1 MSVVAPASPFKGLA
15 SFEDAELDAM
25 LFFGRERECA
35 VVTANLM
42 GARITVLYGA
52 TGVGKSSLLRAGVA
66 HGLRSVQDARVVVHD
81 IWSGDPLR
89 DLVHALGS
97 DASSLADA
105 AADAAERVGGDVY
118 LILDQFEEFF
128 LYNDADPFASE
139 IAGVVANGALRA
151 NVLIGIRDDALARLD
166 ALKAAVPNLLA
177 NRLRLE
183 HLDRRAGEAAIV
195 GPIEAYNRLVEPGR
209 RVEIEPGLVEA
220 ILDEVTV
227 GRVGRGANG
236 SVAEGDGAEAVEA
249 PYLQLVLERLWDA
262 EHSRASRRLRV
273 ETFHDLGG
281 AAHIVEQHLERAMAA
296 LSARQQD
303 AAAAM
308 YDHLV
313 TPSGTKIALRASDL
327 ARYAALDEEAAREVL
342 DRLAR
347 ERILRG
353 ARKNGAAGA
362 RYEIYH
368 DVLGDAV
375 LSWRERHEASKALR
389 EEQRRRK
396 RAHRI
401 AALALAALAIVAAI
415 AIFALI
421 ERSNAKRETRHARAG
436 RLVAEA
442 RSELEADPQRSIALA
457 LAAARGER
465 TPQVEDVLRDALMQ
479 SRVRLV
485 VRAPSPVL
493 APAQGFFVVGDARGR
508 LRTFR
513 DDGSLALDVNL
524 GTPITSVA
532 ASRPGSVA
540 AGTQDGAIVVRRR
553 GAAER
558 TRHVGGAISA
568 VAIAGDRLAAGTGGG
583 NVTLWNGRRR
593 HRLHV
598 RGRVTSIAFS
608 PDLRLALVTSRDRRA
623 RLVDVRSGR
632 IAHTLTQ
639 RGYIN
644 AAAFDPRGRVVVT
657 GSQDGTARLWD
668 ARTGR
673 ALRDLGPAAGLGV
686 TATSFSPDGA
696 LVAVASS
703 DAVARVYDARTG
715 ALRFYLSGDT
725 NALIDIGFN
734 PAGTALVTTSADR
747 TARIWTTDVGRQL
760 AVLRGHRDTITQAF
774 FTSEGRRV
782 VTAAADGTV
791 RMWDPGTE
799 PELRV
804 LVRGRL
810 PFVGAVRGANGD
822 IAVTN
827 SSGRTTVLDAAA
839 RRVLRVV
846 RGAPPHRAPAETT
859 HGDLVARAAA
869 GGSVVVTR
877 RGHAIDRFSAQA
889 DALAF
894 SPDGRLLA
902 IGGHDHYLSVRDVA
916 SKRLLYKVI
925 AHQGP
930 VEAVSFSP
938 DGRWVVTAGP
948 ISAGVW
954 HAGTGRQLL
963 LLHGPT
969 RPLRAAL
976 FTRDGSRIVTAGDD
990 RTIRTFACVV
1000 CGTFDQLR
1008 RVGEAR
1014 LAQSQPR

>member
-1 MSVVAPASPFKGLA
+1 MNVVAPASPFKGLA
-15 SFEDAELDAM
+15 SFEDADRDAM
-25 LFFGRERECA
+25 LFFGRERERA

-66 HGLRSVQDARVVVHD
+66 HGLRSVRDALVVVHD
-81 IWSGDPLR
+81 MWSGDPIH
-89 DLVHALGS
+89 DLSDALGS
-97 DASSLADA
+97 GASSLADA
-105 AADAAERVGGDVY
+105 AAEAAERVGGDVY

-128 LYNDADPFASE
+128 LYHEAEPFASE
-139 IAGVVANGALRA
+139 IAGLVAKTALRA
-151 NVLIGIRDDALARLD
+151 NVLIGVRDDALARLD
-166 ALKAAVPNLLA
+166 ELKVAVPNLLA
-177 NRLRLE
+177 NRLRLD
-183 HLDRRAGEAAIV
+183 HLDRGAGETAIV
-195 GPIEAYNRLVEPGR
+195 GPIAAYNRLVEPDA
-209 RVEIEPGLVEA
+209 RVEIEPRLVEV
-220 ILDEVTV
+220 ILHQVEV

-236 SVAEGDGAEAVEA
+236 GGADSRRPGAIEA
-249 PYLQLVLERLWDA
+249 PYLQLVLERLW
-262 EHSRASRRLRV
+262 ETELSRGSRRLV
-273 ETFHDLGG
+273 AETLDELGG
-281 AAHIVEQHLERAMAA
+281 ASHIVEQHLERAMAG
-296 LSARQQD
+296 LSPGQQD

-327 ARYAALDEEAAREVL
+327 ARYAALDESAAREVL

-353 ARKNGAAGA
+353 ARANGAAT

-368 DVLGDAV
+368 DVLGDAI
-375 LSWRERHEASKALR
+375 LSWRDRHEASRALR
-389 EEQRRRK
+389 EEVRRRK

-401 AALALAALAIVAAI
+401 AAAAIAALVVVAAL

-442 RSELEADPQRSIALA
+442 RGDLDADPLRSIALA
-457 LAAARGER
+457 LAAARAER
-465 TPQVEDVLRDALMQ
+465 TAEAESVLRDALMQ

-485 VRAPSPVL
+485 VRAPSPVVT
-493 APAQGFFVVGDARGR
+493 PTERFFVVGDARGR
-508 LRTFR
+508 LRTVR
-513 DDGSLALDVNL
+513 DDGTMTGDVNV
-524 GTPITSVA
+524 GAPVRSVA
-532 ASRPGSVA
+532 ALRAAVE
-540 AGTQDGAIVVRRR
+540 AGTQDGTIVVRRQ
-553 GAAER
+553 GAGER
-558 TRHVGGAISA
+558 RRQVAGAVTA
-568 VAIAGDRLAAGTGGG
+568 VAIAGDRLAAGTGAGD
-583 NVTLWNGRRR
+583 VTLWDGKRR
-593 HRLHV
+593 HHLHL
-598 RGRVTSIAFS
+598 RGRVGSIAFS
-608 PDLRLALVTSRDRRA
+608 PDRRLAIVTSRDRRA

-673 ALRDLGPAAGLGV
+673 ALHDLGPAAGLGV

-703 DAVARVYDARTG
+703 DAVARVYDVRTG

-725 NALIDIGFN
+725 NALTDIGFN
-734 PAGTALVTTSADR
+734 PAGTALVTASADR
-747 TARIWTTDVGRQL
+747 TARIWTADVGRQL
-760 AVLRGHRDTITQAF
+760 AVLRGHRDTVTQAF
-774 FTSEGRRV
+774 FTSDGRRV

-791 RMWDPGTE
+791 RIWDPGTE

-804 LVRGRL
+804 LVHGRS

-822 IAVTN
+822 IAVTD

-846 RGAPPHRAPAETT
+846 RGAPPRRPAEATR
-859 HGDLVARAAA
+859 GDLVALAAA
-869 GGSVVVTR
+869 DGSVTVTR
-877 RGHAIDRFSAQA
+877 GGRVIGRFPANA
-889 DALAF
+889 DSLAF

-902 IGGHDHYLSVRDVA
+902 IGGHDHYLSVRDLA

-976 FTRDGSRIVTAGDD
+976 FTRDGRKIVTAGDD
-990 RTIRTFACVV
+990 QTIRTYDCVV
-1000 CGTFDQLR
+1000 CGPLEQLR
-1008 RVGEAR
+1008 HAGEAR
-1014 LAQSQPR
+1014 LAEAQPR